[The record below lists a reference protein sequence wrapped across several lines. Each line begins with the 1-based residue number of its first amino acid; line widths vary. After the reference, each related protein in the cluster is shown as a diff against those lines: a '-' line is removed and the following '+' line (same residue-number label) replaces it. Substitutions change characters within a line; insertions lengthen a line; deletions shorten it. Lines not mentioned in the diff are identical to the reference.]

1 MRLKTRAY
9 GTSLPEFGVG
19 FLVVFGVSGLML
31 GFALVL
37 GGSLLLDMSMSTAI
51 FQ

>member
-1 MRLKTRAY
+1 M
-9 GTSLPEFGVG
+9 
-19 FLVVFGVSGLML
+19 VFGVSGLML
-31 GFALVL
+31 GLALVL